1 MKRTIAAALALAMLA
16 GLSACGPE
24 GQPNFQGA
32 AGGFDKMGV
41 REEMVAMEPAPAEA
55 AAPPMADGAAAP
67 MPPPPPGQ
75 PPGPDQPGTPPGAP
89 MLAYAYD
96 YGVEAPPKAVPS
108 LMKLHEKSC
117 TDAGANRCQVLGAS
131 TNSYGEYDVR
141 ARLEIRGEPRWLATF
156 REQIEADAEKAGGD
170 LKSKQ
175 TTTED
180 LTRAIIDTEARMKA
194 QSTLRDRLQALLAS
208 RPGKLGELLE
218 VERELARVQA
228 DIDSIQ
234 SNLAVMKTRVAMSV
248 LTIEYKSSGAPVTDT
263 TLEPIKNAFT
273 DFLKIVVQGFAAMLY
288 FVAAVLPFALVIA
301 LVAWLVMRW
310 RAKRRAARLVE
321 TAPPSP

>member
-1 MKRTIAAALALAMLA
+1 MKRTIAAALAFALLA

-24 GQPNFQGA
+24 GQPGNFQ
-32 AGGFDKMGV
+32 AGSGGLDKMADM
-41 REEMVAMEPAPAEA
+41 REAASEAAPAADA
-55 AAPPMADGAAAP
+55 AAPAP
-67 MPPPPPGQ
+67 PVAPGEPPA
-75 PPGPDQPGTPPGAP
+75 PDQPGTPPGAP

-96 YGVEAPPKAVPS
+96 YGVEAPPKQVPT
-108 LMKLHEKSC
+108 LMKLHEKAC
-117 TDAGANRCQVLGAS
+117 TDAGANRCQVLGAA

-141 ARLEIRGEPRWLATF
+141 ARLELRGEPRWLATF
-156 REQIEADAEKAGGD
+156 REQIEADAEKAGGE

-180 LTRAIIDTEARMKA
+180 LTRAIIDTEARLRA
-194 QSTLRDRLQALLAS
+194 QTTLRDRLQSLLAS

-228 DIDSIQ
+228 EIDSIQ

-263 TLEPIKNAFT
+263 TFEPIKDAAT
-273 DFLKIVVQGFAAMLY
+273 SFLKIVAQGFAAMMY
-288 FVAAVLPFALVIA
+288 FIAVVLPFAAVIG
-301 LVAWLVMRW
+301 LIAWLVLGW
-310 RAKRRAARLVE
+310 RAKRRARRQGAE
-321 TAPPSP
+321 PSL